1 VCGEGAA
8 DCDRA
13 LGLLDLLGGTRR
25 VEHMLCRA
33 MPHGLGAV
41 VRADE
46 VKQLEFLQA
55 WRRATGSRVPFRA
68 LWRPRAGCGVVRR
81 QTKRLRRHRRR
92 PSTTCR
98 RQVIDK

>member
-8 DCDRA
+8 DCDSA
-13 LGLLDLLGGTRR
+13 LGLLDLLWQRRR

-41 VRADE
+41 VRGDA
-46 VKQLEFLQA
+46 VKRLEFLRA

-68 LWRPRAGCGVVRR
+68 LWRPYGLGAELCDA
-81 QTKRLRRHRRR
+81 RRR
-92 PSTTCR
+92 GCDGVDAAP
-98 RQVIDK
+98 RQLVDDK